1 MNYVHICHLNLQKY
15 CICYM
20 KYFSQYYLIVLMVY
34 HNNKLKV
41 QYDSRLKILLIIYL
55 PNCYIYRCLVLM

>member
-1 MNYVHICHLNLQKY
+1 
-15 CICYM
+15 M
-20 KYFSQYYLIVLMVY
+20 KYFSQYYLIVLMVD